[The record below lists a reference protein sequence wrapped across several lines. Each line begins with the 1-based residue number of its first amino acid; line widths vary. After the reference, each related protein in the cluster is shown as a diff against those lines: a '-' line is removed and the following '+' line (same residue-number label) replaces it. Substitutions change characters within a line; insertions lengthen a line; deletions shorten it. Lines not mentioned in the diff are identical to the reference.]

1 MYTLAVYAERM
12 ENMGISRRSFTGA
25 ALALAAVPFGLAG
38 LAGQAVA
45 APARLRLP
53 RPTGPCPIGT
63 VPLLLVDRSRAEP
76 RELMT
81 SVWYP
86 ARSVARYPLT
96 PYTQPAVLQDLL
108 VSAGFAA
115 DAALAPITA
124 GHLGAPVSRP
134 GRERL
139 PVILFS
145 HGAHDQ
151 RADTTITVQELASHG
166 YVVVTVDHTDD
177 AFVEFPDGRVLV
189 PSEDI
194 PMGPAD
200 FAADIRFVLD
210 RLEDLCAGRA
220 LPAGLGDAL
229 DLRRVGMFGW
239 SKGGSAAARV
249 LFADPRVRAGLSL
262 DGPMEPVVQGGV
274 LDKPFMM
281 MTAEFTRAANPPV
294 AEFWSQLHGWRLNV
308 QADGGLHR
316 SYTDYQ
322 LLVAQLARATGMT
335 EAELESWNGTL
346 DAGRAVK
353 IQQAYPLA
361 FFDRHLRG
369 RRSRLLDGPS
379 PAFPEV
385 SYLP

>member
-1 MYTLAVYAERM
+1 M
-12 ENMGISRRSFTGA
+12 ENKGISRRRFTAA
-25 ALALAAVPFGLAG
+25 ALAVAGTVPFGFAG
-38 LAGQAVA
+38 RAAAAPATA
-45 APARLRLP
+45 APARLHLP
-53 RPTGPCPIGT
+53 RPTGPYPVGT

-76 RELMT
+76 RDLMT
-81 SVWYP
+81 SIWYP
-86 ARSVARYPLT
+86 ARDVRRYSPAPWMPAAPLR
-96 PYTQPAVLQDLL
+96 DLL
-108 VSAGFAA
+108 ASAGFAE
-115 DAALAPITA
+115 DVALSPITA
-124 GHLGAPVSRP
+124 GHTGAPVLR
-134 GRERL
+134 GRF

-200 FAADIRFVLD
+200 FAADIRLVLD
-210 RLEDLCAGRA
+210 RIEELAAGRA
-220 LPAGLGDAL
+220 LPAGLADAL
-229 DLRRVGMFGW
+229 DLHRVGMFGW
-239 SKGGSAAARV
+239 SKGGSATARV
-249 LFADPRVRAGLSL
+249 LFADRRVRAGLSL
-262 DGPMEPVVQGGV
+262 DGPMEPVVEGGV
-274 LDKPFMM
+274 LDRPFMM
-281 MTAEFTRAANPPV
+281 MTAEFTRAAEPAV
-294 AEFWSQLHGWRLNV
+294 AEFWSQLRGWRLNV
-308 QADGGLHR
+308 QAVGGLHR

-322 LLVAQLARATGMT
+322 LLVAELAQVTGMS
-335 EAELESWNGTL
+335 EADLEGWNGTL

-379 PAFPEV
+379 RAFPEV
-385 SYLP
+385 RYLP

>member
-1 MYTLAVYAERM
+1 MYTLEVYAEGM
-12 ENMGISRRSFTGA
+12 ETISRRSFTAA
-25 ALALAAVPFGLAG
+25 ALAVAAAIPLGLSGRA
-38 LAGQAVA
+38 AA

-53 RPTGPCPIGT
+53 RPTGPHPIGT
-63 VPLLLVDRSRAEP
+63 VPLLLVDRSKPEP

-81 SVWYP
+81 SLWYP
-86 ARSVARYPLT
+86 ARNAARYPLA
-96 PYTQPAVLQDLL
+96 PYTQPAVLRDLL
-108 VSAGFAA
+108 VGADFPA
-115 DAALAPITA
+115 DAALPPITA

-134 GRERL
+134 GRGRL
-139 PVILFS
+139 PVVLFS

-166 YVVVTVDHTDD
+166 YVVVTVDHTND
-177 AFVEFPDGRVLV
+177 AIVEFPDGRLLL

-210 RLEDLCAGRA
+210 RLEHLCAGRA

-239 SKGGSAAARV
+239 SKGGSATARV

-262 DGPMEPVVQGGV
+262 DGPMEPVVEGGV
-274 LDKPFMM
+274 LDRPFMM
-281 MTAEFTRAANPPV
+281 MTAEFTRAANPAV
-294 AEFWSQLHGWRLNV
+294 AEFWSQLRGWRLNV

-322 LLVAQLARATGMT
+322 LFVAELARILGMS
-335 EAELESWNGTL
+335 EADLEAWNGTL

-361 FFDRHLRG
+361 FFDLHLRG

-379 PAFPEV
+379 AAFPEV
-385 SYLP
+385 RYLP